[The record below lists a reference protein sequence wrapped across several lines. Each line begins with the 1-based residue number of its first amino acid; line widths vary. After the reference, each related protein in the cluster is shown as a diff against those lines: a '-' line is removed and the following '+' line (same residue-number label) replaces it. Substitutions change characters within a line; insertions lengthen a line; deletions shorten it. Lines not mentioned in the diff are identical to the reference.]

1 MLRCTA
7 PPLLGMLDVGMVVL
21 KVLAVAGGA
30 VLGALVIGLL
40 VQLIGRGVAG
50 RQLPAWVVNVSRL
63 LGAVAGG
70 LAVYVWV
77 TSPGGGGGFGGGGG
91 GWWPFGKSNSGTGVE
106 ATQRS
111 SPNTGS
117 GPPAT
122 RQERPDTLEI
132 TMRGGKE
139 AEDDQRF
146 YVIEGEEPLDKEH
159 LPAAIE
165 KWKKEKKP
173 QLKFIKI
180 IKGPGS
186 VTPGNKAVGWLI
198 DWAKKSGYEPLPP

>member
-1 MLRCTA
+1 MLRCSA

-50 RQLPAWVVNVSRL
+50 RKLPAWVVNVSRL

-77 TSPGGGGGFGGGGG
+77 TSPGGEGGFGGGGG

-111 SPNTGS
+111 TPNTGA
-117 GPPAT
+117 GPSAT
-122 RQERPDTLEI
+122 HRERPDTLEI
-132 TMRGGKE
+132 TMRGGKA

-146 YVIEGEEPLDKEH
+146 YVIEGEEPRDKEH
-159 LPAAIE
+159 LPDAIDN
-165 KWKKEKKP
+165 WKKKKP

-180 IKGPGS
+180 IVEPGS
-186 VTPGNKAVGWLI
+186 VTPGNKAVEWLKG
-198 DWAKKSGYEPLPP
+198 WAKQHGYEAYTP

>member
-7 PPLLGMLDVGMVVL
+7 LLLLGMIDAGMLVL

-30 VLGALVIGLL
+30 VLGALVVGLL
-40 VQLIGRGVAG
+40 VQLIGRAVAARG
-50 RQLPAWVVNVSRL
+50 MPAWAVNVSRL
-63 LGAVAGG
+63 LGAIAGG

-77 TSPGGGGGFGGGGG
+77 TTPGGGGGFGGGGG
-91 GWWPFGKSNSGTGVE
+91 GWWPFGKGGSGTGVE
-106 ATQRS
+106 VTQHS
-111 SPNTGS
+111 TPNTGS
-117 GPPAT
+117 GPSAT
-122 RQERPDTLEI
+122 RREQPDTLEI

-146 YVIEGEEPLDKEH
+146 YVIEGEKPLDKEH

-180 IKGPGS
+180 IVEPGS
-186 VTPGNKAVGWLI
+186 VTPGNKAVEWLI
-198 DWAKKSGYEPLPP
+198 SWAKKHGYEPLPP